1 MLVNQKRINKYL
13 LENYMKTEINAQI
26 VKKLRDETGA
36 GMMNCKKALTE
47 NDGDYKKAI
56 QSLKLKGMATAD
68 KKSSR
73 NTNEGL
79 IYSYIH
85 TGGKLGILLEVNCET
100 DFVARREEFS
110 DLAKNIAM
118 QIASNPDIRV
128 VSTEDIPDSL
138 KEEVRNFEN
147 AKDDLKNK
155 PKEIQEKII
164 EGRVEKSLKQ
174 SVLLEQDYIRD
185 PGITVNDYIKQV
197 IGIIGENI
205 RVSRFT
211 RYVLGEIES

>member
-1 MLVNQKRINKYL
+1 MKIVIDAKTVKR
-13 LENYMKTEINAQI
+13 
-26 VKKLRDETGA
+26 LREETGA
-36 GMMNCKKALTE
+36 GMMNCKKALKE
-47 NDGDYKKAI
+47 HDGDYEKAI
-56 QSLKLKGMATAD
+56 ESLRLKGMATAD

-85 TGGKLGILLEVNCET
+85 TGNKLGILLEVNCET
-100 DFVARREEFS
+100 DFVARREEFT

-118 QIASNPDIRV
+118 QIASNPDIQV
-128 VSTEDIPDSL
+128 VGLDNISENT
-138 KEEVRNFEN
+138 KEELRKFES

-155 PKEIQEKII
+155 PEEIRNKIVD
-164 EGRVEKSLKQ
+164 GRVEKGLKKQ
-174 SVLLEQDYIRD
+174 VLLEQEYIRD
-185 PGITVNDYIKQV
+185 PSITVNEYIKQV

-211 RYVLGEIES
+211 RYVLGETE